1 MMRGMSEAAR
11 AKLSYDDYLALE
23 RDSDQKHEY
32 LDGFARAMAG
42 GTIEHARLTSSCD
55 GLLREALR
63 GRPCATFSADAK
75 IRIEATN
82 RTTYADVSVVC
93 GKLERSS
100 VDPEAIANPVVIVEV
115 LSPSTEAYDRGEK
128 FRHYRRLPSLREYVL
143 VSQERALV
151 EVWRREGDAWRPID
165 HGPGEGVRLDSIDVT
180 VAVDE
185 LYANPLEA

>member
-1 MMRGMSEAAR
+1 MSVAAR

-42 GTIEHARLTSSCD
+42 GTIERARLTSRFDRMLGS
-55 GLLREALR
+55 ALD
-63 GRPCATFSADAK
+63 GRPCSTFSADAK
-75 IRIEATN
+75 IRIEASN

-100 VDPEAIANPVVIVEV
+100 VDGEAIANPVVIVEV

-143 VSQERALV
+143 ISQERALV

-165 HGPGEGVRLDSIDVT
+165 HGPGEVVRLDSIDVT